1 MQIEEKL
8 IEGLTKIGLQRYQAQ
23 VYIASVVLGEAS
35 AYLIAK
41 ESNVPRAKVYEV
53 IDSLVELGFMAKIPS
68 DKGMLFRALP
78 PEDTIDNAISQIVST
93 INGVKRE
100 IGLLQDLQ
108 ENRSSDPPIV
118 IFNNN
123 NAFLDMLKDGEI
135 YEGWVDDKLD
145 IGSEIREILQKK
157 KCQVR
162 PISSNTPLAFI
173 LGPID
178 SYFIRGLNGSQFM
191 IKFSNKI
198 IQQILG
204 LVEKSKPE
212 YKEEITR
219 ESGVRILRET
229 AIMNAE
235 DRIKLIVPG
244 FTFDTEKLLFWGTV
258 DSITGSF
265 ESHTPSDCF
274 VTDTRILVSADD
286 GRVWARA
293 LKFIQKIQLLNEQ
306 VILTLTKVGGKETL
320 TLTSVPYAT
329 ILENLISFILK
340 KQ

>member
-1 MQIEEKL
+1 MQIDEKL

-23 VYIASVVLGEAS
+23 VYIANVVLGEAS

-68 DKGMLFRALP
+68 DKGMLFSALP
-78 PEDTIDNAISQIVST
+78 PEDTIDNAIKQIVST
-93 INGVKRE
+93 INGVKSE
-100 IGLLQDLQ
+100 IGLLQEKQ
-108 ENRSSDPPIV
+108 ENRSSEPEIV

-123 NAFLDMLKDGEI
+123 NAFLDMLKAGDV
-135 YEGWVDDKLD
+135 YEGWVDDKIEIASD
-145 IGSEIREILQKK
+145 IREILQKK
-157 KCQVR
+157 KSQVR
-162 PISSNTPLAFI
+162 PISSNIPLAFI
-173 LGPID
+173 LGPEE
-178 SYFIRGLNGSQFM
+178 SYFIRGLNGSQIM
-191 IKFSNKI
+191 IKFSHKI

-229 AIMNAE
+229 SIMSVE
-235 DRIKLIVPG
+235 DRIKLVVPG
-244 FTFDTEKLLFWGTV
+244 FTFETEKLLFWGTV
-258 DSITGSF
+258 ESVSGSF
-265 ESHTPSDCF
+265 DSHTPTDCF
-274 VTDTRILVSADD
+274 ITDNRILVSADD

-293 LKFIQKIQLLNEQ
+293 LKFIHKIQLLNDQ
-306 VILTLTKVGGKETL
+306 IILTVTKVGGKETL
-320 TLTSVPYAT
+320 TISSVPYAT
-329 ILENLISFILK
+329 ILENLISYVLK

>member
-1 MQIEEKL
+1 MQIDEKL

-53 IDSLVELGFMAKIPS
+53 IDSLVDLGFMAKIPS
-68 DKGMLFRALP
+68 DKGMLFSALP

-100 IGLLQDLQ
+100 IGFLQEKQ

-123 NAFLDMLKDGEI
+123 NAFLDMLKDGDI
-135 YEGWVDDKLD
+135 YEGWVDNKLD
-145 IGSEIREILQKK
+145 ISNEIREILQKK
-157 KCQVR
+157 KSQVR
-162 PISSNTPLAFI
+162 SITSTVPLAFI
-173 LGPID
+173 LGPDD

-204 LVEKSKPE
+204 LVEKSKLE

-229 AIMNAE
+229 AIMNVE

-244 FTFDTEKLLFWGTV
+244 FTFDTEKMLFWGIV
-258 DSITGSF
+258 DNISGSF
-265 ESHTPSDCF
+265 ESHTPIDCF
-274 VTDTRILVSADD
+274 ITDNRILVSADD

-293 LKFIQKIQLLNEQ
+293 LKFIQKIQLLNDQ
-306 VILTLTKVGGKETL
+306 IILTFTKVGGKEIL
-320 TLTSVPYAT
+320 IITSAPYAT